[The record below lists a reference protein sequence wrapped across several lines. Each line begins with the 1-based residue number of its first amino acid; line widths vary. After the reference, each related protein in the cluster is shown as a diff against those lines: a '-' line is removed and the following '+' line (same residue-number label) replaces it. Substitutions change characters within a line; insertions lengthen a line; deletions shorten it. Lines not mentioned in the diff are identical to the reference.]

1 MYKITNNKLYSSNLG
16 SGYSAFFSSMY
27 AIPDN
32 SGYYIIGAP
41 GSSYSQ
47 ICRYLHGQ
55 SSIQCQTITSISS
68 LIFSSLRLSSDRF
81 YISGWAYDKGSYYT
95 MMDVTFGSSQINW
108 GASMKSVS
116 NKSFTPWFN
125 GATLSSDK
133 SKIYV
138 IIPFGKVSYTSNNSN
153 STYAFDL
160 NLYFVTLSATTGSV
174 IGSVYKT
181 DNGGYFVYG
190 AAMSGDYVVSPFY
203 SYSSSFSSF
212 LMFFNTATS
221 SFTFKLF
228 SGFLYFPVYHPIA
241 DK

>member
-1 MYKITNNKLYSSNLG
+1 
-16 SGYSAFFSSMY
+16 MY

-41 GSSYSQ
+41 GYSYSQ

-55 SSIQCQTITSISS
+55 STIQCQTITSLSS
-68 LIFSSLRLSSDRF
+68 LIFSSVRLSSDRF
-81 YISGWAYDKGSYYT
+81 YISGWAYDRSSYYT

-116 NKSFTPWFN
+116 NNSFTPYIN
-125 GATLSSDK
+125 GAVLSSDK

-138 IIPFGKVSYTSNNSN
+138 VTPFGKVSGTSNNSN
-153 STYAFDL
+153 YTFTFDL
-160 NLYFVTLSATTGSV
+160 NIYFVTLSATTGSV
-174 IGSVYKT
+174 VGSIYKT

-190 AAMSGDYVVSPFY
+190 AAMSGDYVVAPFY
-203 SYSSSFSSF
+203 SYSSTLSSY

-221 SFTFKLF
+221 SFSFKLF
-228 SGFLYFPVYHPIA
+228 FGAMYFPVYHPIA